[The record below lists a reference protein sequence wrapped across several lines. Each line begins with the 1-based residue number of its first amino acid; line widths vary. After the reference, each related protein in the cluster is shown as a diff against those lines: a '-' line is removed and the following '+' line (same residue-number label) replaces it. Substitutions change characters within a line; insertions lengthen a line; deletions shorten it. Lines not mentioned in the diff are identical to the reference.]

1 MTDPLDRKSGNTPS
15 RQELA
20 DKINELIEGQEKLG
34 EALYKIIEI
43 LGDSGIIEEAIEANL
58 SRDKKEIN

>member
-20 DKINELIEGQEKLG
+20 DKIND
-34 EALYKIIEI
+34 IIEDNETLSDALSKI
-43 LGDSGIIEEAIEANL
+43 LGILSDSGIIEEAIEANKAI
-58 SRDKKEIN
+58 DKKEIN